1 VPGFQGRITRAYA
14 NTARGQIHY
23 WECGAGPALVLLAPA
38 PRSARVYRRL
48 MPCLGGEFRALAL
61 DTRGFGE
68 SDPPDGNP
76 TMADYAEDVIHVLDA
91 LAIETAHVV
100 GLHTGNKIAAA
111 VAAGWPGRTGRL
123 VLVGR
128 THSIIADQAA
138 RNAAVRA
145 SMGATPTREGP
156 VAAMPDRAGLGDDAL
171 QALQDERIDEAAGW
185 AGVDAVYTANFAFDL
200 AECLSRVRAPTLII
214 ELVTDETSSLGRQ
227 GPLLQALMSN
237 GVGIVIEEHER
248 TLLSDHP
255 TRLAEPVL
263 AFLRA

>member
-1 VPGFQGRITRAYA
+1 MPQRQGSITRAYVR
-14 NTARGQIHY
+14 TARGQIHR

-38 PRSARVYRRL
+38 PRSARVYRHL
-48 MPCLGGEFRALAL
+48 LPWLGGELRALAL

-68 SDPPDGNP
+68 SDPPDTNP

-91 LAIETAHVV
+91 LAIETAHVF

-111 VAAGWPGRTGRL
+111 VAAGWPDRTSRL

-145 SMGATPTREGP
+145 SMTASPTRAAP
-156 VAAMPDRAGLGDDAL
+156 VAAMPDPAGLDGEAL

-185 AGVDAVYTANFAFDL
+185 AGVDAVYRANFEFDL
-200 AECLSRVRAPTLII
+200 AECLSRVKAPTLIV
-214 ELVTDETSSLGRQ
+214 EMVTDETALLGRQ

-237 GVGIVIEEHER
+237 GECLVIEEHER
-248 TLLSDHP
+248 TLLRDHP
-255 TRLAEPVL
+255 ARLAEPVL
-263 AFLRA
+263 AFLKA